1 MSSRGAG
8 AGAPGRVVY
17 AAGLVQGIVLV
28 TFPAASTIFTSA
40 SGYGLSAGQYGSMFL
55 PQAVTAVGSSLLQ
68 GNLSRRL
75 GGKPVYLAGLCA
87 NLAAMLLL
95 IASRFVM
102 GSPAAAYPLLLV
114 ATGCLGVGFGL
125 TVPSINTF
133 TAALHPAAVDRSVLV
148 LNSLLGLGTA
158 LAPVFVAIFVGL
170 GFWVG
175 LPVLGA
181 AAVTGLLL
189 VSLRLPLDAGTG
201 PPAQA
206 AGPQAQAAGPQAP
219 RPGPPGRHTPIPAAF
234 WLFAGFAVL
243 YGFCE
248 TMNGNW
254 SQLDLTSLKVSATV
268 ASLALTVFWA
278 MVTAGRVLF
287 AVIQGWFPSRL
298 AYHLLPFVLAGA
310 FALISALPSRAPV
323 EGVAAFALAGF
334 GCSAL
339 LPLTISFGQERLV
352 SMSAVAAGLIIAFYQ
367 LGYGIAAFGV
377 GPLRRAGLTLPGL
390 YGASAVV
397 AVALGVLSLA
407 VAHRRPSPR
416 SVHPRP
422 QPLGAAAPPATEM
435 ISEEPR

>member
-1 MSSRGAG
+1 MNSRAQSQ
-8 AGAPGRVVY
+8 VVY

-28 TFPAASTIFTSA
+28 TFPAASTIFTA
-40 SGYGLSAGQYGSMFL
+40 PGPYGLSSSQYGAMFL

-87 NLAAMLLL
+87 NLAAMILL
-95 IASRFVM
+95 IASRFVE
-102 GSPAAAYPLLLV
+102 GSQPAAYPLLLV

-133 TAALHPAAVDRSVLV
+133 TAAFHPDAVDRSVLV

-175 LPVLGA
+175 LPVLAA
-181 AAVTGLLL
+181 AAVIALLL
-189 VSLRLPLDAGTG
+189 ASLRLPLRTE
-201 PPAQA
+201 PRA
-206 AGPQAQAAGPQAP
+206 AGPRAAGAA
-219 RPGPPGRHTPIPAAF
+219 RRRARIPAAF
-234 WLFAGFAVL
+234 WLFAAFGVM

-278 MVTAGRVLF
+278 MVTAGRLLF
-287 AVIQGWFPSRL
+287 ALVQRWFPSRL

-310 FALISALPSRAPV
+310 FVAISALPPRAPV
-323 EGVAAFALAGF
+323 AGVAAFALAGF

-339 LPLTISFGQERLV
+339 LPLTISFGQERLA
-352 SMSAVAAGLIIAFYQ
+352 SMSAAMAGLVIAFYQ

-390 YGASAVV
+390 YGVSAVV
-397 AVALGVLSLA
+397 AVALGLLSLA
-407 VAHRRPSPR
+407 VAHGRPSPR

-422 QPLGAAAPPATEM
+422 QPVKTTRPASEM
-435 ISEEPR
+435 IS

>member
-8 AGAPGRVVY
+8 PGAQSQVVY

-40 SGYGLSAGQYGSMFL
+40 SSYGLSSSQYGGMFL
-55 PQAVTAVGSSLLQ
+55 PQAITAVGSSLLQ

-87 NLAAMLLL
+87 NLAAMILL

-102 GSPAAAYPLLLV
+102 GSQVVAYPLLLV
-114 ATGCLGVGFGL
+114 ATASLGVGFGL

-133 TAALHPAAVDRSVLV
+133 TAAFHPAAVDRSILV

-175 LPVLGA
+175 LPVL
-181 AAVTGLLL
+181 AAVAVTALLL
-189 VSLRLPLDAGTG
+189 ASLRLPLNTAPLGTG
-201 PPAQA
+201 PGTRPAQA
-206 AGPQAQAAGPQAP
+206 AQP
-219 RPGPPGRHTPIPAAF
+219 RPPGHRTPIPAAF

-310 FALISALPSRAPV
+310 FVLISVLPSRAPV
-323 EGVAAFALAGF
+323 AGVLAFALAGF

-352 SMSAVAAGLIIAFYQ
+352 SMSAGVAGLVIAFYQ

-377 GPLRRAGLTLPGL
+377 GPLQRAGLTLPDL
-390 YGASAVV
+390 YGSSAVV

-416 SVHPRP
+416 SLHPRP
-422 QPLGAAAPPATEM
+422 QPMTAPHPA
-435 ISEEPR
+435 SELIR